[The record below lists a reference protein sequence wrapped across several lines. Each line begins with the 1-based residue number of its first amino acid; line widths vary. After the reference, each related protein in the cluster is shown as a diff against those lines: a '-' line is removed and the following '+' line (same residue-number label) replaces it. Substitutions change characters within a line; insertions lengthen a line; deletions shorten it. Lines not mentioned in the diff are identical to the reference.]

1 MKLEQSSIPRKE
13 KLLVTD
19 EKKLEKVIAM
29 SLGVE
34 KQVSFIRREGETLVI
49 LLGFKYES
57 SCLQS

>member
-29 SLGVE
+29 SLGVL
-34 KQVSFIRREGETLVI
+34 K
-49 LLGFKYES
+49 
-57 SCLQS
+57 